1 MLIVPMYEG
10 TGRLNWVV
18 VMGRCGYDVLVM
30 GHSGYNMMMMISG
43 AQKLSLY
50 EEVLRQ
56 VHYVKSEPQ

>member
-1 MLIVPMYEG
+1 
-10 TGRLNWVV
+10 
-18 VMGRCGYDVLVM
+18 MGRCGYDVLVM